1 MEESKKTKGHAEDC
15 QNRLRPPM
23 SEESKI
29 NKGPE
34 EDSQNRLTILCMP
47 LGFLALLH
55 QTIGGISRFYL
66 SSSGPLVFLLF
77 SLRHR

>member
-34 EDSQNRLTILCMP
+34 EDSQNRLKPTM
-47 LGFLALLH
+47 
-55 QTIGGISRFYL
+55 SE
-66 SSSGPLVFLLF
+66 
-77 SLRHR
+77 

>member
-34 EDSQNRLTILCMP
+34 EDSQNRLRPPISD
-47 LGFLALLH
+47 
-55 QTIGGISRFYL
+55 GGEKDNQRA
-66 SSSGPLVFLLF
+66 
-77 SLRHR
+77 